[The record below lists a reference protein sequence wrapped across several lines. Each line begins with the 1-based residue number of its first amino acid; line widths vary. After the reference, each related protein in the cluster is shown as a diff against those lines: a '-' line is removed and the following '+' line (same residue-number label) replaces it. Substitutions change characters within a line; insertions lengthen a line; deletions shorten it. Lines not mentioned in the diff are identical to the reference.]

1 MTASPDSPRDP
12 PSHMTRSS
20 KANPTVKAQADL
32 LKEIEEMGGELRAA
46 LAPVL
51 QKVAGQRPRPT
62 QLTRALG
69 LDKSLASRL
78 VRAANARTDLDLMH
92 LVPSPAGLRILAQSA
107 GPLLGKPGLARLNA
121 AVTRLQRLIESAPGG
136 RATLDARISESSDV
150 ARDRRE
156 RIARQSSFK
165 SMSFLIGYYSDFLST
180 SLFVVPGDNG
190 RSVDGIEINRRIGIR
205 RLRPN
210 TPVPILSYSPWKES
224 RGEGEPTRFDSIEG
238 SSETPEPSE
247 LLMPKYS
254 GRPLPKIE
262 VVQDPGRTTVVLPAD
277 PGAGEIDRL
286 TWAFRL
292 RNGGPLDP
300 GPGLHSL
307 GGYLLHMPC
316 RRLVRDLFIAEDV
329 YPEAVPR
336 LSFVLPDA
344 MAHLRPPHEPGV
356 SRFGDVHVSASFEE
370 LPRSTR
376 AQSIPGVSDHTEVTR
391 EVLER
396 AGHGATR
403 FRGWRCEMTY
413 PVPLVQQM
421 VWVWLPHS
429 ASYEKW

>member
-1 MTASPDSPRDP
+1 
-12 PSHMTRSS
+12 
-20 KANPTVKAQADL
+20 VKVQADL
-32 LKEIEEMGGELRAA
+32 LGEIEEVGVELRSA
-46 LAPVL
+46 LVPVL
-51 QKVAGQRPRPT
+51 QKIAGQRPRPT

-92 LVPSPAGLRILAQSA
+92 LVPSPAGLRILSDSA
-107 GPLLGKPGLARLNA
+107 GPLLGKPALSRLNA
-121 AVTRLQRLIESAPGG
+121 SISRLQRLIDSAPGG

-180 SLFVVPGDNG
+180 SLFVVPSDNG

-210 TPVPILSYSPWKES
+210 TPLPILSYTPW
-224 RGEGEPTRFDSIEG
+224 RNGTGEDEPTRFDSIEG
-238 SSETPEPSE
+238 SDETPQPSE
-247 LLMPKYS
+247 LLLSKYS
-254 GRPLPKIE
+254 GRPLPRFE

-292 RNGGPLDP
+292 RNGGPIDP

-316 RRLVRDLFIAEDV
+316 RRLVRDIFIAEDV

-336 LSFVLPDA
+336 VSFVLPDL
-344 MAHLRPPHEPGV
+344 MAHLRPPHEPGI

-370 LPRSTR
+370 LPRSAR
-376 AQSIPGVSDHTEVTR
+376 AHSIPGVADHGDVTR

-396 AGHGATR
+396 AGHSGTR

-413 PVPLVQQM
+413 PAPLVQM
-421 VWVWLPHS
+421 MLWFWLPHS